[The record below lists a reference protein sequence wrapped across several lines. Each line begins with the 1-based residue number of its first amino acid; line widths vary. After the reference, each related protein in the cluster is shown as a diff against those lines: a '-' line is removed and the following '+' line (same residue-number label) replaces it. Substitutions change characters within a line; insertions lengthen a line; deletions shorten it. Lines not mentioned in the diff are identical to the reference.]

1 MTSRHFEDSRHEL
14 LDLLSNALARNP
26 YFASRNVRIEL
37 QEDEIVLKGSVNTY
51 YLKQLAQESVRS
63 LKSAE
68 SRIRNEI
75 EVISL

>member
-1 MTSRHFEDSRHEL
+1 MTLHHFEDSRHEL
-14 LDLLSNALARNP
+14 SDLLSNALARNP
-26 YFASRNVRIEL
+26 YFANRNVRIEL
-37 QEDEIVLKGSVNTY
+37 QENEIVLKGSVHTY

-68 SRIRNEI
+68 RIRNEI

>member
-1 MTSRHFEDSRHEL
+1 MTLQHFEDSRHDL
-14 LDLLSNALARNP
+14 SDLLSNALARNP
-26 YFASRNVRIEL
+26 YFANRNVRIEL
-37 QEDEIVLKGSVNTY
+37 LEDEIVLKGSVNTY

-68 SRIRNEI
+68 RIRNEI